1 MHLGIGYSYRA
12 DATATYEL
20 ARDHPLDP
28 SWKHTLSD
36 VDGISLIGL
45 ETPLKL
51 GYILVLTERVVAD
64 VGSPS
69 AMTCTVTVWRSLPH
83 GFSSLSDLT

>member
-12 DATATYEL
+12 DDTATYEL
-20 ARDHPLDP
+20 ASEHPLAP

-45 ETPLKL
+45 EAVLKL
-51 GYILVLTERVVAD
+51 AYLSVQTEWVVAD

-69 AMTCTVTVWRSLPH
+69 AMTCTVTVWRS
-83 GFSSLSDLT
+83 FAARFQFAF

>member
-12 DATATYEL
+12 DTTATYEL

-51 GYILVLTERVVAD
+51 GYI
-64 VGSPS
+64 
-69 AMTCTVTVWRSLPH
+69 
-83 GFSSLSDLT
+83 

>member
-12 DATATYEL
+12 DDTATYEL
-20 ARDHPLDP
+20 ASEHPLAP

-45 ETPLKL
+45 EAVLKL
-51 GYILVLTERVVAD
+51 AY
-64 VGSPS
+64 
-69 AMTCTVTVWRSLPH
+69 
-83 GFSSLSDLT
+83 LSV

>member
-12 DATATYEL
+12 DTTATYEL

-69 AMTCTVTVWRSLPH
+69 AMTCTVTVWGSLPH